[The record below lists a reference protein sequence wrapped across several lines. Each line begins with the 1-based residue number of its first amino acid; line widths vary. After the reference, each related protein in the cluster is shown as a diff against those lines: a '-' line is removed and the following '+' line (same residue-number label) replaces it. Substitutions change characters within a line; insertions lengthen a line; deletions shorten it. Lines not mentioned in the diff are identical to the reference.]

1 MSTNLNRVILAS
13 QTINDNLSL
22 LETISTEDGDSLI
35 QKISIINNKIERLHS
50 IQLEEARQ
58 NREEQEEEARRKR
71 EGSILNNVGKNTRKE
86 CSICM
91 ESKPGLTML
100 KHNVGQGYHY
110 IHAKCLAEWRHGSG
124 SGRSNSK
131 TCPVCRKKI
140 SETLS
145 DGSEIREYIHENT
158 RRILSSS
165 SSSDSDDDILIIG
178 QARARNRAQ
187 TKKLKRKKKKRK
199 KKHSKRK

>member
-1 MSTNLNRVILAS
+1 MSNNLDRIILAS

-22 LETISTEDGDSLI
+22 IDSVSNDDTDFLL
-35 QKISIINNKIERLHS
+35 QKFSIINNKIERLHS
-50 IQLEEARQ
+50 DQL
-58 NREEQEEEARRKR
+58 EEARRKR

-100 KHNVGQGYHY
+100 KHNVGQGYHH

-131 TCPVCRKKI
+131 NCPVCRKKI

-145 DGSEIREYIHENT
+145 DGSEIKEYIHENP
-158 RRILSSS
+158 RRILSSSS

-178 QARARNRAQ
+178 QARNRARL
-187 TKKLKRKKKKRK
+187 KKSKRKKKKSK
-199 KKHSKRK
+199 KKKK